1 MTNPSGTRTGVGASA
16 LAAFWSVL
24 NPGSGHLAVGARVR
38 RITIVASVLN
48 IVATIAAVIIF
59 AGVRDQ
65 TDLVEVIADRT
76 VLLGLGAALAV
87 MVLTRIYTAA
97 SSAWQARPTSDNQ
110 MRFLAAFAAT
120 ALTLGGV
127 APLAIAADYVWEADQ
142 TAEKVFGSDD
152 AVTAVP
158 TPLPTAPVVVTGSSV
173 VTGSTVV
180 APTTTE
186 PLFDG
191 ETRVNVLLLG
201 GDAGPGRPGLRT
213 DSIIVVSI
221 DSETGKSV
229 IISIPRNMD
238 DMPFPDGTPLAERYP
253 EGFDGLANAVYSM
266 GEQRP
271 DLVGDAADA
280 GAQAIKLSVSQ
291 LLGIPIQYYV
301 LADMAGFVDIVD
313 ALGGIDINVP
323 KRMPTP
329 GNPRGAKHPVP
340 EYIEAGQQHMD
351 GTLALAYARTR
362 EADDDHHRMSRQQCL
377 LGALA
382 EAATPMAITL
392 GFSELMSAFGD
403 ALQTDIPRDKLDD
416 FARLIDRFNDA
427 GGLDGVRRL
436 HLGQP
441 LVDPYRWKADEIRL
455 YVAVAFAPI
464 VLDIDIPLL
473 EETC

>member
-1 MTNPSGTRTGVGASA
+1 MSTANGTRTGLGACA

-24 NPGSGHLAVGARVR
+24 NPGSGHLAVGARAR
-38 RITIVASVLN
+38 RTTLVASALN
-48 IVATIAAVIIF
+48 IAATIAFLIIVV
-59 AGVRDQ
+59 GVRDQ
-65 TDLVEVIADRT
+65 TDLVEVIADRR
-76 VLLGLGAALAV
+76 VLLGLGAAMAV
-87 MVLTRIYTAA
+87 MAITRVYTAVD
-97 SSAWQARPTSDNQ
+97 SVWQARPKSDTRMQ
-110 MRFLAAFAAT
+110 LAAAFAAA
-120 ALTLGGV
+120 ALTVGGV

-142 TAEKVFGSDD
+142 TVEKVFGSDD

-158 TPLPTAPVVVTGSSV
+158 TPLPTTSIAS
-173 VTGSTVV
+173 TGSTVV

-213 DSIIVVSI
+213 DSMIVVSI
-221 DSETGKSV
+221 DSETGTSV
-229 IISIPRNMD
+229 VISIPRNMD
-238 DMPFPDGTPLAERYP
+238 EMPFPEGTLLAERYP

-271 DLVGDAADA
+271 DLVGDVDDA
-280 GAQAIKLSVSQ
+280 GAQAIKLSISQ
-291 LLGIPIQYYV
+291 LLGIPIHYYV

-313 ALGGIDINVP
+313 AVGGIDIDVP

-329 GNPRGAKHPVP
+329 GNPRGAKHAVP

-382 EAATPMAITL
+382 DAATPMAVAL
-392 GFSELMSAFGD
+392 GFTELMSAIGD
-403 ALQTDIPRDKLDD
+403 ALQTDIPRDRLDD
-416 FARLIDRFNDA
+416 FARLIDRFKDA
-427 GGLDGVRRL
+427 GGTSAVHRL
-436 HLGQP
+436 HLGEP
-441 LVDPYRWKADEIRL
+441 LVDPYRWTANEVRMH
-455 YVAVAFAPI
+455 VEAAFAPI
-464 VLDIDIPLL
+464 VLDVDIPLL
-473 EETC
+473 EEAC

>member
-1 MTNPSGTRTGVGASA
+1 MTTANGTRNGLGACA

-38 RITIVASVLN
+38 RTTIVASALN
-48 IVATIAAVIIF
+48 IAATIAFVIII

-76 VLLGLGAALAV
+76 VLLALGAAMV
-87 MVLTRIYTAA
+87 MMALTRVYTAVD
-97 SSAWQARPTSDNQ
+97 SAWQARPTSDT
-110 MRFLAAFAAT
+110 RVRLAAAFAVA
-120 ALTLGGV
+120 ALTIGGI

-158 TPLPTAPVVVTGSSV
+158 TPLPTTPVVE
-173 VTGSTVV
+173 TGSTVV

-221 DSETGKSV
+221 DSETGKGV
-229 IISIPRNMD
+229 VISIPRNMD
-238 DMPFPDGTPLAERYP
+238 DMPFPEGTPLAEEFP
-253 EGFDGLANAVYSM
+253 DGFDGLANAVYSY

-271 DLVGDAADA
+271 ELVGSVDDA
-280 GAQAIKLSVSQ
+280 GEQAVKLSVSQ
-291 LLGIPIQYYV
+291 LLGIPIHYYV
-301 LADMAGFVDIVD
+301 LADMAGFVDVVD
-313 ALGGIDINVP
+313 ALGGIDIDVP
-323 KRMPTP
+323 ERMPTP
-329 GNPRGAKHPVP
+329 GNPRGSKHPVP

-351 GTLALAYARTR
+351 GTIALAYARTR
-362 EADDDHHRMSRQQCL
+362 EADDDHRRMSRQQCL
-377 LGALA
+377 LGSLA
-382 EAATPMAITL
+382 AAATPMAVAL

-416 FARLIDRFNDA
+416 FARLIERFKGA
-427 GGLDGVRRL
+427 GGTSTVRRL

-455 YVAVAFAPI
+455 HVEAAFAPI
-464 VLDIDIPLL
+464 VLDVDIPLL